1 MARLTVGVDVGKTN
15 HQAAAYDPAAD
26 RVRRHLRFAVSRA
39 GFEQFLALLA
49 DLAPAPEDVLVGV
62 EASGHSHL
70 TLVEFLV
77 ERGYPVVLIN
87 PYQATQFR
95 RSQGKRAKT
104 DRIDARAL
112 ARFLAVNAPPP
123 TPRLS
128 ETLANLRELTR
139 FRAEL
144 VHDRTLALNRL
155 HSAVDLAFP
164 ELPRWIDD
172 LHCPTALALLRT
184 YPTAA
189 SLVAASPEAV
199 HALVR
204 QASQGRVRPA
214 RVAALLATAQTSVA
228 VRRLTPAL
236 ALKVQA
242 LARQVTALDQE
253 LADLEAAIEDAFAT
267 LGIAPDDFP
276 AGGPVSLATLLAE
289 AGDVH
294 RFPSAK
300 QFLAHFGWCPADTQ
314 SGAYRDAHP
323 RLSKAGNPYVR
334 RLIWMLAIH
343 TVSQPGPYRDYFH
356 RRTAAGKNKMD
367 TLIAVGR
374 KLLTTIYAIRK
385 SGQPYDPAYRPA
397 CLRSLS
403 ASPLTPV

>member
-1 MARLTVGVDVGKTN
+1 MARLTVGVDVGKTS
-15 HQAAAYDPAAD
+15 HQAAVYDTAAD

-39 GFEQFLALLA
+39 GFEQFLAVLA
-49 DLAPAPEDVLVGV
+49 EVEPTPDEVLVGV
-62 EASGHSHL
+62 EASGHYHL
-70 TLVEFLV
+70 TLVEFLA

-112 ARFLAVNAPPP
+112 ARFLAVSAP
-123 TPRLS
+123 TPNPRPS
-128 ETLANLRELTR
+128 EALASLRELTR

-144 VHDRTLALNRL
+144 VQDRTLALNRL

-164 ELPRWIDD
+164 ELPRWFDV
-172 LHCPTALALLRT
+172 LHRPTALALLRT

-189 SLVAASPEAV
+189 SLAAAAPAPV
-199 HALVR
+199 LALVR
-204 QASQGRVRPA
+204 QASQGRLGAA
-214 RVAALLATAQTSVA
+214 RVAALRAAAQSSVA
-228 VRRLTPAL
+228 VRRLAPAL

-242 LARQVTALDQE
+242 LARQVTTLDQE
-253 LADLEAAIEDAFAT
+253 IADLEAAIEAAFAT
-267 LGIAPDDFP
+267 LGVDPGDFP
-276 AGGPVSLATLLAE
+276 AGGPISLATLLAE

-323 RLSKAGNPYVR
+323 RLSKAGNHYVR

-343 TVSQPGPYRDYFH
+343 TVSQPGPYRDYFL

-367 TLIAVGR
+367 TLVAIGR
-374 KLLTTIYAIRK
+374 KLLTTTYAILKTGR
-385 SGQPYDPAYRPA
+385 PYDPAYRPA
-397 CLRSLS
+397 CLRPLS
-403 ASPLTPV
+403 GPPLTSV